1 MEEVAEMS
9 GFNSLSTF
17 HRSFQK
23 VIGMTPQQ
31 YRNSACWDFWFDA
44 STCFLLYWHLIL
56 LYWHSIYCHNAWKK
70 YGIVYFCFFISTEAP
85 SGKNALWHVVFS
97 KILSLNSN
105 HFRFLLIFARFF
117 AFGRS
122 RRIFVEYHS
131 IKPVILCF
139 LVGIWTIS
147 SN

>member
-31 YRNSACWDFWFDA
+31 YRNSAGWNFDLTKEHFFVVLTFDFVVLTFDLLLQ
-44 STCFLLYWHLIL
+44 CPEKLWNGIFLL
-56 LYWHSIYCHNAWKK
+56 
-70 YGIVYFCFFISTEAP
+70 FISTEAP
-85 SGKNALWHVVFS
+85 NGKNVLWHVVFS